1 MTFSYDGNGG
11 TPSLFVQAANTWYN
25 LRDTYIVRFVAV
37 GCRKNLSLANASHL
51 NGQCQLCGSLSGND
65 TICSGCADEYGQRQP
80 LSAEFWTELDR
91 DIFANRKLPGM
102 KFIAG
107 ILDGGLKSAIRIYA
121 ARYDVLREA
130 FPDSFPQSH
139 DEYWAGFSS

>member
-1 MTFSYDGNGG
+1 MIPGGGSFSDKL
-11 TPSLFVQAANTWYN
+11 S
-25 LRDTYIVRFVAV
+25 YI
-37 GCRKNLSLANASHL
+37 NMLADASHL
-51 NGQCQLCGSLSGND
+51 NGQCHLCGSLSGND
-65 TICSGCADEYGQRQP
+65 TVCSGCADEYGQRQP

-130 FPDSFPQSH
+130 FPDSFTQSH